1 MLNTMLIPLNARL
14 ALANGSE
21 LDEETDITVTE
32 TEELEED
39 TL

>member
-1 MLNTMLIPLNARL
+1 MLIPLNARL
-14 ALANGSE
+14 ALFNGAE